1 MRPTIPEAMIAWWV
15 LSLMLSHGL
24 GLADGVCDGARET
37 SVADKPLEVL
47 VADVDV
53 AGADEVDGADG
64 VADGYGNPGIEGNI
78 AVGRSERILKAW
90 VISLPYILKSDSL
103 DVCIQHGWQRPP
115 AWQ

>member
-1 MRPTIPEAMIAWWV
+1 MIAWWV

-37 SVADKPLEVL
+37 SVDDKPLEVL

-78 AVGRSERILKAW
+78 AVGRSERILNTWA
-90 VISLPYILKSDSL
+90 ISFPYILSADSL
-103 DVCIQHGWQRPP
+103 DFCIQQGRQRRP

>member
-1 MRPTIPEAMIAWWV
+1 
-15 LSLMLSHGL
+15 MLSHGL

-37 SVADKPLEVL
+37 SVDDKPLEVL

-78 AVGRSERILKAW
+78 AVGRSERILKTWA
-90 VISLPYILKSDSL
+90 ISFPYILKSDSL
-103 DVCIQHGWQRPP
+103 DFCIQQGWQRRP